1 MEGVKEKKFMNNK
14 VYDTL
19 KIVAA
24 ILPLIGA
31 FYYGLSE
38 IWGLPYG
45 GPVQATFALLAST
58 LAAILAKLSY
68 DYKKY
73 NDLKALLAAG
83 GVDAV
88 ADQITAENTPEV
100 AVEETVESGEANE

>member
-1 MEGVKEKKFMNNK
+1 MNTEIKEKKFMNNK

-19 KIVAA
+19 KIIAA

-73 NDLKALLAAG
+73 NDLVASLA
-83 GVDAV
+83 
-88 ADQITAENTPEV
+88 NTSNV
-100 AVEETVESGEANE
+100 AVDEITESPIEPEIATEEESDE